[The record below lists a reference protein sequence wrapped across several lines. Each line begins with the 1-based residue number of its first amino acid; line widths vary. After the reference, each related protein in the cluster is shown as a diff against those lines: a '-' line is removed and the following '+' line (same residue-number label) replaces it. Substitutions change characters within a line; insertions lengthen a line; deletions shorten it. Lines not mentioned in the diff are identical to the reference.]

1 MTLNLGSAYYADG
14 ETCVGQNFSH
24 FLPAETDY
32 TIERCFKEQ
41 VYPTV
46 PIQDASRHI
55 NFNIEPSSY
64 FLDLAETSL
73 EMVLKIVKG
82 DKSDMPAPSADF
94 AGCGFDQSPATTI
107 IKDLD
112 VKLSGVSV
120 SPVLGNYAHTA
131 HMTNLLSFQ
140 SDCRN
145 SKLERIGK

>member
-73 EMVLKIVKG
+73 EMVLKIVMRRFVSFHMWLHKWIFF
-82 DKSDMPAPSADF
+82 SFFELMTRF
-94 AGCGFDQSPATTI
+94 FDS
-107 IKDLD
+107 
-112 VKLSGVSV
+112 
-120 SPVLGNYAHTA
+120 
-131 HMTNLLSFQ
+131 
-140 SDCRN
+140 
-145 SKLERIGK
+145 